1 MHYDHQVHTLYYH
14 HIYILVF
21 FHVFVY
27 VFVYSLLLRCM
38 FKVKLLACGSED
50 VTQYNTVYL
59 FMRRFSIK
67 LSFFF
72 SLEKQR
78 RVISARWGVVF
89 IFINNSI
96 KLKYKVTLWVHK
108 PRKKSYISS
117 VVFVINLNW
126 KKAGYFIYFSKTGEF
141 HPVCVF
147 VWQKRSVSYPGYE
160 INYNFHMVVL
170 SALFLRNWNFLELFT
185 YDYFIFLS
193 ATSYSSKNA

>member
-126 KKAGYFIYFSKTGEF
+126 KKAGYFIYFSKLVNFTRC
-141 HPVCVF
+141 VCSCD
-147 VWQKRSVSYPGYE
+147 KKG
-160 INYNFHMVVL
+160 
-170 SALFLRNWNFLELFT
+170 ALAIQGMKLIT
-185 YDYFIFLS
+185 IFIWLYWVHCF
-193 ATSYSSKNA
+193 YVIGIF